1 MTRLDDIRARLVGQT
16 LVAGIAQLP
25 RPGHI
30 RIETKVLYPD
40 GSHVD
45 VFVRSSGPLL
55 QELPEPFVLSDLG
68 QTTAWLLDVGVRPWL
83 SKKRQQIVT
92 DTLRVFGAT
101 QAEGELRLTL
111 DPTDDLSAGILRLAQ
126 TCLRVADLTFTRRA
140 SLIMPFAEDVEE
152 IFADAELTY
161 EPSVDLVGRFGN
173 PVSVDYLVTGKQTKS
188 AVLALTSATAPG
200 AHAATNEVFRKWY
213 DLAGTA
219 GWDRQAVTI
228 FDDRRQSIFRDDD
241 LKRLAD
247 ESLVLGFSERQA
259 IVAALAA

>member
-1 MTRLDDIRARLVGQT
+1 MAETRDRNRNEFEALRNLPDKLIKGDIRFG
-16 LVAGIAQLP
+16 
-25 RPGHI
+25 
-30 RIETKVLYPD
+30 K
-40 GSHVD
+40 
-45 VFVRSSGPLL
+45 
-55 QELPEPFVLSDLG
+55 
-68 QTTAWLLDVGVRPWL
+68 
-83 SKKRQQIVT
+83 SKQ
-92 DTLRVFGAT
+92 
-101 QAEGELRLTL
+101 
-111 DPTDDLSAGILRLAQ
+111 PSLAQ

-161 EPSVDLVGRFGN
+161 EPSVDLVGRFGS

-200 AHAATNEVFRKWY
+200 AHAATNEIFRKWY

-241 LKRLAD
+241 LERLAD
-247 ESLVLGFSERQA
+247 ESLVLDGADRKTSARSFRWAAAAPGSRRLPPLRLHHARAFTHAARSRPAQRYCPGYTCGRQLGC
-259 IVAALAA
+259 AAATNKGTGETGTRARCGLRPSRGVSRD